1 MRVPRHTGVNR
12 RPGGRREFMRTAGMR
27 RILMSRF
34 LLLCVLVVSMT
45 GCATLGG
52 HTVVLDERAD
62 ARLDIAVKN
71 GLFTTTARIGPVEA
85 RPFVIDSGADH
96 LYVDSELAKK
106 LNPSSWSARDSLGAK
121 PNVKWGRL
129 TLYQIGPMTLRHT
142 LVGVTDFSAAS
153 ASFGER
159 LAGLLG
165 YPFFANAVV
174 EVDYPHGTVS
184 CFDPKTYRLPGG
196 HWQPLAL
203 TGNRPTLAARL
214 EGNIEGQFLL
224 DTGNTS
230 TVLFF
235 PGFVREHSLLQ
246 NRRVR
251 SVTLTRATGD
261 TETLAG
267 RIAWFEFAGHRFEK
281 PMVQFDPPN
290 NPRGSQGRL
299 AGVIGRGFLR
309 QFIVVFNYPE
319 SRIAFLPRRSSDE
332 KGDHRW

>member
-1 MRVPRHTGVNR
+1 M
-12 RPGGRREFMRTAGMR
+12 A
-27 RILMSRF
+27 MSRF
-34 LLLCVLVVSMT
+34 LLLCALVVSLV
-45 GCATLGG
+45 GCATLSG
-52 HTVVLDERAD
+52 HPVVVDGRAD
-62 ARLDIAVKN
+62 PRLDIAVRN
-71 GLFTTTARIGPVEA
+71 GLLTTTARIGPVEA
-85 RPFVIDSGADH
+85 RPFIIDSGADH

-106 LNPSSWSARDSLGAK
+106 LNPSSWGERDSPGVGPSL
-121 PNVKWGRL
+121 KWGRL
-129 TLYQIGPMTLRHT
+129 TALQVGPMTLRHT
-142 LVGVTDFSAAS
+142 LVGVMDFSAAS

-174 EVDYPHGTVS
+174 EIDYPDGSVA
-184 CFDPKTYRLPGG
+184 CFDPKTYRLPRGR
-196 HWQPLAL
+196 WQPLAL
-203 TGNRPTLAARL
+203 IGNRPTLAARL
-214 EGNIEGQFLL
+214 EGNIEGRFLL

-281 PMVQFDPPN
+281 PMVQFDLPN

-309 QFIVVFNYPE
+309 QFVVVFNYPE
-319 SRIAFLPRRSSDE
+319 SRVAFLRR
-332 KGDHRW
+332 